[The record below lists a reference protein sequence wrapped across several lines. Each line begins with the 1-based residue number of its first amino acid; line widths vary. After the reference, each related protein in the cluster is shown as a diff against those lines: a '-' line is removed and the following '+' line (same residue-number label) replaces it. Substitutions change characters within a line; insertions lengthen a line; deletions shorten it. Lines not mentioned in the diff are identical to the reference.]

1 MSFFIVL
8 NHHYD
13 QVKMKIF
20 ETDDPRNA
28 GREAVK
34 KSVSADLWEKN
45 FAIRSTILE
54 TVRAHRIVSHP
65 IINQLSSA
73 EHDVSMQRFFHL
85 EFRHA
90 FAQIFTDALIRAM
103 FTSSQLEPRLGA
115 MGKVAARFLLQL
127 NLLDELGF
135 VSGEELASDYAGN
148 PHYAHYVQFDSTLR
162 QLGVSAADADAYIP
176 SAAASACRATF
187 ESNYDDHVALTSVL
201 AVSESVFT
209 QFAGPWAKGVGAKT
223 SIDVSGGYHS
233 IHVEK
238 DGQFIDDDH
247 SEDAWF
253 VFQQA
258 ITPDRHDEILSRVS
272 EWLDTWSSFLDQLV
286 TPGPNARSLAV

>member
-1 MSFFIVL
+1 
-8 NHHYD
+8 
-13 QVKMKIF
+13 MKIP
-20 ETDDPRNA
+20 EIDNPRKV
-28 GREAVK
+28 GREAIQ
-34 KSVSADLWEKN
+34 KSVSADLWVKN
-45 FAIRSTILE
+45 FSIRSRILSTI
-54 TVRAHRIVSHP
+54 RSHRIMSHP
-65 IINQLSSA
+65 IISQLSSG
-73 EHDVSMQRFFHL
+73 EHDIAMQRLFHL

-115 MGKVAARFLLQL
+115 TGKVAARFLLQL

-135 VSGEELASDYAGN
+135 VPGGEPASDYAGN

-162 QLGVSAADADAYIP
+162 QLGISAADADAYIP
-176 SAAASACRATF
+176 SASASACRATF
-187 ESNYDDHVALTSVL
+187 ENNYDDHVALTSVL

-209 QFAGPWAKGVGAKT
+209 QFAGPWAKSVGAKT

-258 ITPDRHDEILSRVS
+258 ITLDRHEEILSRVTQ
-272 EWLDTWSSFLDQLV
+272 WLDTWTTFLDQLA
-286 TPGPNARSLAV
+286 TARPDAHHLAV

>member
-1 MSFFIVL
+1 
-8 NHHYD
+8 
-13 QVKMKIF
+13 
-20 ETDDPRNA
+20 
-28 GREAVK
+28 
-34 KSVSADLWEKN
+34 
-45 FAIRSTILE
+45 
-54 TVRAHRIVSHP
+54 
-65 IINQLSSA
+65 
-73 EHDVSMQRFFHL
+73 
-85 EFRHA
+85 
-90 FAQIFTDALIRAM
+90 
-103 FTSSQLEPRLGA
+103 
-115 MGKVAARFLLQL
+115 
-127 NLLDELGF
+127 
-135 VSGEELASDYAGN
+135 
-148 PHYAHYVQFDSTLR
+148 
-162 QLGVSAADADAYIP
+162 
-176 SAAASACRATF
+176 
-187 ESNYDDHVALTSVL
+187 
-201 AVSESVFT
+201 VFT